1 MRLVTWEK
9 LNIIERSRLL
19 KRPANSQ
26 SQNLKQSV
34 AEIIA
39 AVRSGG
45 DRALYEFASKYDNV
59 RLTEIQVN
67 RAEIDAA
74 YEQVTEKDLTAI
86 KRALTQIAIFHE
98 RQRPMPLRVQT
109 APGIVCEKRAIAL
122 DRVGL
127 YIPGGTAPLISTV
140 LMLAVPA
147 QIAGCQVRVLVTP
160 PSPDGSVNPHILVA
174 ADLCGVTHIYKS
186 GGAQA
191 IAAMAYGTE
200 SIPKVDK
207 IFGPGNSWVTEAKMA
222 VSRDPEGAAL
232 DMPAGPSEVL
242 VVVDDDSDA
251 VAAAADLL
259 AQAEHGPDSQVIL
272 VSTSDAKAR
281 EVASEISAQLP
292 LLSRSEIARCSLEHS
307 MSILA
312 ESSEA
317 ALDIVNAYAPEHLIL
332 LQRDARAFADEVKN
346 AASIFIGPW
355 TPESVGDYASG
366 TNHVL
371 PTYGY
376 ARTFSGLG
384 TESFMKFITCQELT
398 PQGLL
403 DIGPVVERLA
413 ALEGLDGHGNAVSVR
428 LSRLRRESPP

>member
-1 MRLVTWEK
+1 VRLVTWEK

-45 DRALYEFASKYDNV
+45 DRALYEFANKYDNV

-67 RAEIDAA
+67 RAEIHAA

-86 KRALTQIAIFHE
+86 KRALTQIATFHE

-317 ALDIVNAYAPEHLIL
+317 ALDIVNDYAPEHLIL